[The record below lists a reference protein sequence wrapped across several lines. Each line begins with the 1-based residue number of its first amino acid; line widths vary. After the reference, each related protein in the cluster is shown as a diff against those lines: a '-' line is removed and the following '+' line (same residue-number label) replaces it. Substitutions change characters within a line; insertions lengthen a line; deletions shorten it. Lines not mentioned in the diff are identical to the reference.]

1 MANMKIFGDS
11 AVITSTQTLENMKV
25 LEKHNPK
32 ALCLFEKDENDKKE
46 EVFRISTGPQ
56 GSLNQYGAVFAG
68 ESRDGEGFA
77 TITLSVPSDVED
89 VKEWA
94 YERYGTGL
102 MRLNKLEA
110 ALGEAVTKV
119 NEAKATVLEAIETI

>member
-11 AVITSTQTLENMKV
+11 AVITSTQTLANIKT

-32 ALCLFEKDENDKKE
+32 ALVLFEKNEDGKKE
-46 EVFRISTGPQ
+46 EVFRIATGSQ

-77 TITLSVPSDVED
+77 TITLSIPSDIEE

-102 MRLNKLEA
+102 MHLNELEA
-110 ALGEAVTKV
+110 TLGEAVTKV
-119 NEAKATVLEAIETI
+119 NAAKATVLEAIETI